1 MKKVGILYDNISGNI
16 GDVAIG
22 LSVKKILRDMEVDF
36 DELIPGNF
44 NPNDYETIIIGGG
57 HLLRPSPDFFY
68 DKFKIP
74 RNHILNAVGIVD
86 SPKDLHYLNDYKYI
100 TVRSSGDRK
109 KISYI
114 KKDVTIVPCT
124 SMLLDDVKD
133 FSLEPKKPNVG
144 VHLFPNFF
152 NKENEEAFI
161 KWASALPLTI
171 YFVPITLYA
180 HDFTYLRK
188 LNSKIKNSILL
199 PILKP
204 LEIFTFIGRLDYF
217 ISCSLHGAIFSYVH
231 NVPFLLVN
239 GEKMRFFMEDRGI
252 QQYVFTNFHEIK
264 CLFEYISRDPPDY
277 SEEISND
284 KKILHEH
291 IKNLEDILPK
301 NKSFVS
307 VSNDKEDNQTN
318 FQIHYL
324 QLQVINL
331 ENSLQESECQINE
344 LNIAI
349 QGKDE
354 QILNLEGQI
363 TDSSG
368 QLTQKDDR
376 INELEVSLED
386 GNKHIQSIEGEVAD
400 IRNEITQKDE
410 RIKEVEGEIL
420 RLSNGIETLRS
431 SIAEKEDR
439 LNGFGGEVQVKEQ
452 QINELNIAIQGKDE
466 QILNLD
472 GQIANI
478 SGHLNETE
486 ERLGEI
492 EMENLR
498 INSELNSV
506 KSSVSWRIV
515 TKWHSLVE
523 KVLSQGTR
531 SRRWYDRG
539 IIGLRTITNE
549 GWRSFW
555 WKFRVYRRTHK
566 ISTKTANNQK
576 LELSKNNSMEKQ
588 YINELFNKASE
599 RSPEY
604 VPLSKNFINLTEDDI
619 KLIAFYLPQFHP
631 IPENDHWWGKGF
643 TEWTNVTKAVPQFIG
658 HYQPHLPDE
667 LGFYDLRL
675 VEVLK
680 RQIELAKQYG
690 IYGFCFHYYWFNGKR
705 VLEKPLNQFIQN
717 PEMDIP
723 FCVSWANENWTRRW
737 DGLEN
742 DILIAQKHSPESD
755 FAFIKDLEH
764 IFRDPR
770 YIRINGKPL
779 LVVYRVS
786 LLPDAKETAN
796 RWREYCK
803 QRGIG
808 DLYLVAAQ
816 SLDIIDPRE
825 YGFDAAVEF
834 PPHTMD
840 GCCECIDHKLTLLNP
855 NFSGHIFDYENF
867 VKNKYYLK
875 TVSYKQFKG
884 ITPSWDNTA
893 RRPNAPTIY
902 FGSNPKIYKEWLSDI
917 VNFTRKTHSKEEQ
930 IVFINAWNEWSEGTH
945 LEPDKYYGYGYLQ
958 ATSEVVLDYRKKERE
973 CKNIIF
979 VSHDA
984 HLHGAQILA
993 LNIVKLLTEQFHY
1006 DVHLILKSGGCLEK
1020 EFKKYST
1027 LYNLER
1033 DYADKKA
1040 VEKLVDNLYRQGADI
1055 AICNTVVSGDLVKIF
1070 TKKNIKTISLI
1081 HELPELIKQFKM
1093 EKNAEFISQ
1102 FADKVIFPS
1111 EFVKTKFATISKLDG
1126 NDCIIAPQGLF
1137 LKNRFKNKKEEA
1149 RFLLRNMLSIPQDT
1163 KIILGVGYADY
1174 RKGVDLFVQ
1183 VAKNVVK
1190 VDPKT
1195 YFVWVGHQDENIM
1208 NKINFDIK
1216 KSGIKDNILFV
1227 GIKKEKIDVFFA
1239 GADLYLMTSRE
1250 DPFPSV
1256 VLEAMDVEVP
1266 VIGFNDAGGF
1276 KDIVTDSTGIL
1287 VPYLDVD
1294 EMSEKVIYLLNN
1306 VNLREEMGK
1315 NSSELINE
1323 KHKFVDYVYLLLKLL
1338 GQEYK
1343 KVSVVLP
1350 NYNYEHYL
1358 KERMQS
1364 IINQEYPIYEII
1376 FLDDCSSDNSIDV
1389 IKDFAN
1395 TCAIT
1400 VKSISNDSNSGSVFK
1415 QWAKG
1420 IANAG
1425 GDYIWITEADD
1436 LCERSFLYEVMYGF
1450 KDEQVVLSYSQSKQM
1465 DQNGNFIDNDYLKY
1479 TNDIDEYKW
1488 KKDYSREGIQ
1498 EIRDALVIKNTIPN
1512 VSGVVF
1518 KKCNISEILNEL
1530 VEFKVAGDWF
1540 FYVWL
1545 LQKGK
1550 ISYTA
1555 KSLNLHRRHDKGVT
1569 LSENA
1574 QMHYNEIVRMQDYI
1588 IENFDIDDDTL
1599 KNVYDYREYVR
1610 GYLLGDVSEQKRII
1624 LR

>member
-1 MKKVGILYDNISGNI
+1 MKESSVYEYEINLEDKNSTVVKQLDFIGFDKKVLEFGCSTGYVSKILKERGCAVTGIEIDEAAAKTAEAYCERVIVGNIETIDYNKQLSNEKFDVALFGDILEHLKNPKTILLKVKDFLKERGYIVLSIPNVAHWSTRLDLMCGKFNYQELGILDDTHLRFFTKKTITNLLELCGYYESSMDMVSQDVDWVKVSTVMRLKGLNDADIKNFSSILNDSEAVVFQYVIKAVPSAEPEYLKKISAEKISLEDRILKLEEEITNISGQLNEKEQQI
-16 GDVAIG
+16 DNLNVAING
-22 LSVKKILRDMEVDF
+22 KDAQLRDLEEQITDTSGQLK
-36 DELIPGNF
+36 EKEQQI
-44 NPNDYETIIIGGG
+44 
-57 HLLRPSPDFFY
+57 
-68 DKFKIP
+68 DK
-74 RNHILNAVGIVD
+74 LNAAVQD
-86 SPKDLHYLNDYKYI
+86 
-100 TVRSSGDRK
+100 
-109 KISYI
+109 
-114 KKDVTIVPCT
+114 
-124 SMLLDDVKD
+124 
-133 FSLEPKKPNVG
+133 
-144 VHLFPNFF
+144 
-152 NKENEEAFI
+152 
-161 KWASALPLTI
+161 
-171 YFVPITLYA
+171 
-180 HDFTYLRK
+180 
-188 LNSKIKNSILL
+188 
-199 PILKP
+199 
-204 LEIFTFIGRLDYF
+204 
-217 ISCSLHGAIFSYVH
+217 
-231 NVPFLLVN
+231 
-239 GEKMRFFMEDRGI
+239 
-252 QQYVFTNFHEIK
+252 
-264 CLFEYISRDPPDY
+264 
-277 SEEISND
+277 
-284 KKILHEH
+284 
-291 IKNLEDILPK
+291 
-301 NKSFVS
+301 
-307 VSNDKEDNQTN
+307 
-318 FQIHYL
+318 
-324 QLQVINL
+324 
-331 ENSLQESECQINE
+331 
-344 LNIAI
+344 
-349 QGKDE
+349 KDE
-354 QILNLEGQI
+354 QIWYFKEQI
-363 TDSSG
+363 TDFSG
-368 QLTQKDDR
+368 HLKEKDKQID
-376 INELEVSLED
+376 EL
-386 GNKHIQSIEGEVAD
+386 D
-400 IRNEITQKDE
+400 IT
-410 RIKEVEGEIL
+410 
-420 RLSNGIETLRS
+420 
-431 SIAEKEDR
+431 
-439 LNGFGGEVQVKEQ
+439 
-452 QINELNIAIQGKDE
+452 IQGKEE
-466 QILNLD
+466 QILNFE
-472 GQIANI
+472 GEIANI
-478 SGHLNETE
+478 FGQLDEKE
-486 ERLGEI
+486 VRIREF

-498 INSELNSV
+498 INSELNSM
-506 KSSVSWRIV
+506 KSSITWRTV
-515 TKWHSLVE
+515 MKWHSFVA
-523 KVLSQGTR
+523 KVLPQGTR
-531 SRRWYDRG
+531 RRRWYDRS
-539 IIGLRTITNE
+539 IIGLRTIANE

-555 WKFRVYRRTHK
+555 WKFRVYRRPHK
-566 ISTKTANNQK
+566 ISTKTVKNQK
-576 LELSKNNSMEKQ
+576 LELSENNSIEKQ
-588 YINELFNKASE
+588 YRDELFNKASQG
-599 RSPEY
+599 SPEY

-631 IPENDHWWGKGF
+631 IPENDNWWGKGF

-675 VEVLK
+675 VEVQK

-705 VLEKPLNQFIQN
+705 LLEKPLNQFIQN
-717 PEMDIP
+717 MEMDFP
-723 FCVSWANENWTRRW
+723 FCVCWANENWTRRW

-834 PPHTMD
+834 PPHTMY
-840 GCCECIDHKLTLLNP
+840 GCGDCIDHKLTLLNP

-875 TVSYKQFKG
+875 TVPYKQFKG

-902 FGSNPKIYKEWLSDI
+902 FGSNPELYKEWLSDI
-917 VNFTRKTHSKEEQ
+917 VNFTRKTHPKEEQ
-930 IVFINAWNEWSEGTH
+930 MVFINAWNEWSEGTH

-973 CKNIIF
+973 CKDIIF

-984 HLHGAQILA
+984 HLHGAQMLA
-993 LNIVKLLTEQFHY
+993 LNIVKLLTEQLHY

-1033 DYADKKA
+1033 DYADKRA
-1040 VEKLVDNLYRQGADI
+1040 VEKLVDNLYRQGANI

-1070 TKKNIKTISLI
+1070 SKENIKTISLI

-1111 EFVKTKFATISKLDG
+1111 EFVKTEFATISKLDD
-1126 NDCIIAPQGLF
+1126 NDSIIAPQGLF

-1149 RFLLRNMLSIPQDT
+1149 RILLRNMLSIPQDT
-1163 KIILGVGYADY
+1163 KIILAVGYADY
-1174 RKGVDLFVQ
+1174 RKGVDLLVQ
-1183 VAKNVVK
+1183 VAKKVVK

-1208 NKINFDIK
+1208 IKINSDIK

-1227 GIKKEKIDVFFA
+1227 GIKKEKIDIFFA

-1256 VLEAMDVEVP
+1256 ILEAMDVEVP

-1315 NSSELINE
+1315 NASELINE
-1323 KHKFVDYVYLLLKLL
+1323 KYKFVDYVYLLLKLL

-1376 FLDDCSSDNSIDV
+1376 FLDDCSSDNSIEV

-1395 TCAIT
+1395 NCAIT
-1400 VKSISNDSNSGSVFK
+1400 VKLISNEVNSGSVFK

-1450 KDEQVVLSYSQSKQM
+1450 NDEQVVLSYSQSKQM

-1498 EIRDALVIKNTIPN
+1498 EICDALVIKNTIPN

-1550 ISYTA
+1550 LSYTA

-1599 KNVYDYREYVR
+1599 KKVFSYRQYIR
-1610 GYLLGDVSEQKRII
+1610 GYLLGNCSETS
-1624 LR
+1624 LEEMHHPGNANPLTPYD